1 MEQNPKKTQGINI
14 VSAIIFS
21 FLGLGQ
27 FMVFIRILAG
37 GVGL

>member
-21 FLGLGQ
+21 ILGLGQ
-27 FMVFIRILAG
+27 FAVLIKILAG
-37 GVGL
+37 GFGL